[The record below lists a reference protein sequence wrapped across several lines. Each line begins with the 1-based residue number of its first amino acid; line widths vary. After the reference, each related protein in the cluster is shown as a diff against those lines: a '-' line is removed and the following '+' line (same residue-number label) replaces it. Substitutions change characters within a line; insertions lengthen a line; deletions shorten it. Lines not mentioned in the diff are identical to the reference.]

1 MLDAHS
7 FDTVLS
13 ALQSEPPTE
22 ALDELGDVMQEGTLS
37 AALLKLHDFA
47 QANGHTDLAEW
58 AIAELNGYAADA
70 TYPSYRTVS
79 LSYFDRAGQAI
90 PSLSEPYGS
99 WPLLNGVQILELHG
113 KHGLTL
119 KLPPEILD
127 FLSQACDRPVF
138 GGHVSSNQIE
148 ELLAAVRAEAINKLK
163 LTGRSTTC

>member
-7 FDTVLS
+7 FDTILS
-13 ALQSEPPTE
+13 ALKSEPPTE
-22 ALDELGDVMQEGTLS
+22 ASDELGDVIQDGILS

-47 QANGHTDLAEW
+47 QSNGHTDLAEW

-79 LSYFDRAGQAI
+79 ISYFDNAGQAI

-119 KLPPEILD
+119 KLQPEILD
-127 FLSQACDRPVF
+127 FLSQACDRTVF
-138 GGHVSSNQIE
+138 GGHVSPSQIE
-148 ELLAAVRAEAINKLK
+148 ELLAAVRVEAINKLK
-163 LTGRSTTC
+163 AL

>member
-7 FDTVLS
+7 FDTVLL
-13 ALQSEPPTE
+13 ALESEPPTE
-22 ALDELGDVMQEGTLS
+22 AIDELGDVILDGTLS

-47 QANGHTDLAEW
+47 QSSGHTDLAEW

-79 LSYFDRAGQAI
+79 LQYFDNAGQSI
-90 PSLSEPYGS
+90 PNLSEPYGS
-99 WPLLNGVQILELHG
+99 WPLLSDVKVLESHV

-127 FLSQACDRPVF
+127 FLSQACDRTVF
-138 GGHVSSNQIE
+138 GGHVSPKQIE
-148 ELLAAVRAEAINKLK
+148 ALLTAVRVEAINRLK
-163 LTGRSTTC
+163 TL